1 MNGDIDPST
10 IYVQQ
15 KDNID
20 LNKYKY
26 YYGSINVTLML
37 NEIGRLMLQ
46 YNYIYQGNAQLIY
59 THLSKD
65 S

>member
-15 KDNID
+15 KDNIY

-26 YYGSINVTLML
+26 YYSNINVTLML

-59 THLSKD
+59 
-65 S
+65 